1 LGLCKSPN
9 SAGRVGNLVYDL
21 VPGKPEESILVA
33 RMESARPKE
42 MMPQIGRSVVH
53 QEGLALIREW
63 VRSLPAS
70 DAPCAYVG
78 GYDGGRTAVEERP
91 FRAVLKR

>member
-1 LGLCKSPN
+1 LRLTSTGLEPLGLCKSPN

-33 RMESARPKE
+33 RMESIRPKE

-63 VRSLPAS
+63 VRSLPAKG
-70 DAPCAYVG
+70 APCATTR
-78 GYDGGRTAVEERP
+78 DN
-91 FRAVLKR
+91 